1 MRTASRFAIVIVVLV
16 VVLGGIFGYTFYR
29 FGKMQEQ
36 MSQPQPPAVIE
47 ATTAQRTSWIQAIKA
62 VGSITAINGVEVAN
76 EVAGVVESVGFDSG
90 DRVEKGDI
98 LLRMDTSTDEAALR
112 TQRAEAQLAVQQ
124 FNRTSDLLPKRAV
137 SQAQYDEAKANMEAA
152 RARVN
157 EAEAQLQKKIIKAP
171 FDGTLGLRLV
181 DQGQYLAVG
190 TPIVEIN
197 MLDPIY
203 VDYTISEKELINVDV
218 GHDVVATVAAL
229 PDEEFR
235 GKVSAI
241 NSSVNPQTRTVRIR
255 ATLKNPEQALRPGMF
270 ATIQTVRPQERDV
283 VTLPR
288 TAISFNTYGDFVYVL
303 KEKDDGQLVTE
314 RRSVE
319 TGGTRS
325 GRVEV
330 TNNLEA
336 GEQVVATGL
345 LRLRS
350 GQPVEIKSEGNKN
363 GSPDQQ
369 QSGESSGGEASN

>member
-47 ATTAQRTSWIQAIKA
+47 ATTAQRTSWTQAIKA
-62 VGSITAINGVEVAN
+62 VGSVTAVNGVEVAN
-76 EVAGVVESVGFDSG
+76 EVAGVVESIGFESG
-90 DRVEKGDI
+90 DRVKKGDV

-112 TQRAEAQLAVQQ
+112 TQRADAQLAQQQ
-124 FNRTSDLLPKRAV
+124 FDRNANLLPKRAV

-181 DQGQYLAVG
+181 DQGQYLGVG
-190 TPIVEIN
+190 TSIVEIN

-203 VDYTISEKELINVDV
+203 VDYTISEKELTNVDV
-218 GHDVVATVAAL
+218 GHDVVATVAAV
-229 PDEEFR
+229 PNKEFR
-235 GKVSAI
+235 GEVSAI

-255 ATLKNPEQALRPGMF
+255 ATLGNPEQELRPGMF
-270 ATIQTVRPQERDV
+270 ATIQTVRPQEREV

-303 KEKDDGQLVTE
+303 KENGEGQLVTE

-319 TGGTRS
+319 TGGTRD

-330 TNNLEA
+330 TSNLEA
-336 GEQVVATGL
+336 GERVVATGL
-345 LRLRS
+345 LRLRA
-350 GQPVEIKSEGNKN
+350 GQPVKIESEDGNN
-363 GSPDQQ
+363 GSSDQP
-369 QSGESSGGEASN
+369 SGESSGGEASN

>member
-47 ATTAQRTSWIQAIKA
+47 ATTAQRTSWTQAIKA
-62 VGSITAINGVEVAN
+62 VGSVTAVNGVEVAN
-76 EVAGVVESVGFDSG
+76 EVAGVVESIGFESG
-90 DRVEKGDI
+90 DRVKKGDV

-112 TQRAEAQLAVQQ
+112 TQRADAQLAQQQ
-124 FNRTSDLLPKRAV
+124 FDRNANLLPKRAV

-171 FDGTLGLRLV
+171 FDGALGLRLV
-181 DQGQYLAVG
+181 DQGQYLGVG
-190 TPIVEIN
+190 TSIVEIN

-203 VDYTISEKELINVDV
+203 VDYTISEKELTNVDV
-218 GHDVVATVAAL
+218 GNDVVATVAAV
-229 PDEEFR
+229 PNKEFR
-235 GKVSAI
+235 GEVSAI

-255 ATLKNPEQALRPGMF
+255 ATLGNPEQELRPGMF
-270 ATIQTVRPQERDV
+270 ATIQTVRPQEREV

-303 KEKDDGQLVTE
+303 KENGEGQLVTE

-319 TGGTRS
+319 TGGTRD

-330 TNNLEA
+330 TSNLEA
-336 GEQVVATGL
+336 GERVVATGL
-345 LRLRS
+345 LRLRAGQPVKIESEDGNNGSS
-350 GQPVEIKSEGNKN
+350 GQP
-363 GSPDQQ
+363 
-369 QSGESSGGEASN
+369 SGESSGGEASN

>member
-16 VVLGGIFGYTFYR
+16 VVLGGIFGYTFHR

-36 MSQPQPPAVIE
+36 MSQPQPPAAIE
-47 ATTAQRTSWIQAIKA
+47 ATTAEHTSWIQAIKA
-62 VGSITAINGVEVAN
+62 VGSVTAVNGVDISN
-76 EVAGVVESVGFDSG
+76 EVAGVVKSIDFESG
-90 DRVEKGDI
+90 DQVSQGDT

-112 TQRAEAQLAVQQ
+112 TQRAESKLSEQQ
-124 FNRTSDLLPKRAV
+124 FNRTANLLPKSAV

-152 RARVN
+152 QARVN
-157 EAEAQLQKKIIKAP
+157 EAEAQLEKKVIKAP

-181 DQGQYLAVG
+181 DQGQYLGVG
-190 TPIVEIN
+190 TSIVEIN

-203 VDYTISEKELINVDV
+203 IDYTISEKELANVGV
-218 GHDVVATVAAL
+218 GHDVVATVAAV
-229 PDEEFR
+229 PDKEFR

-241 NSSVNPQTRTVRIR
+241 NSSVNPQTRTVRVR
-255 ATLKNPEQALRPGMF
+255 ATLKNPDLELRPGMF
-270 ATIQTVRPQERDV
+270 ATIQTLRPQDREV

-303 KEKDDGQLVTE
+303 KENDDGQLVTE

-319 TGGTRS
+319 TGSTRG

-330 TNNLEA
+330 TENLEA

-350 GQPVEIKSEGNKN
+350 GQPVKIASEE
-363 GSPDQQ
+363 DQKASAP
-369 QSGESSGGEASN
+369 SGESSGGEASN